1 MDTLLCRTRWICLSS
16 LFLCFIFAKVVV
28 AQDSDEQSLTKDLV
42 AQLPD
47 SIQPDVDGAKTQEMI
62 KLESFIDGYVTS
74 KINDF
79 DPPGMTVAV
88 VLGDESI
95 TKGYGL
101 ANADKSIPNDKNTLF
116 RIGSISK
123 LFVWLS
129 AHMLAEEGKL
139 DLDQPLNE
147 IVPALEIEEAFDRQ
161 ITMRDLMS
169 HRPGFEDHLQ
179 DFVDPNRNIS
189 LEEAVTTRRPA
200 RIAPP
205 GERTSYSNTGTN
217 IAAYVIEK
225 VSGMGYYD
233 FVQSRI
239 LEPVGLVS
247 TTLQDPGLERNP
259 EELEA
264 RMAQPH
270 KMESGVAKVIK
281 FMAIRPQEP
290 VGAVA
295 MDAVDAA
302 TFMRMLLN
310 QTQYEGG
317 RLISAQTWQ
326 KIQRPA
332 FQNAIGDDMGW
343 GFMLNEVDGLAT
355 IGHGGA
361 TRFLSWMFIVP
372 ELDMGVFVSSNMDTA
387 ESRGEKLAW
396 SIVRQVTGSGTL
408 ADFLALKGNVDEANA
423 IAGTYLNNRRP
434 FRGGANLFNL
444 GSDTEISAT
453 EDGYLVFGSTPTRY
467 APIADNLWINQNGV
481 RLGVIKDRDGD
492 VVRLQSGFG
501 SSTLEKIG
509 FLSSTNALLIGFGG
523 TALLSVSA
531 ILGMY
536 YRFRRESSASLIGQ
550 ILRWVNVFSVL
561 LWLAFFVT
569 LGIAMVSMMDLD
581 ISTIDESPFP
591 PASLKIALTL
601 TIVLCI
607 QSIIHLVCVWLA
619 WTKSGWTTWQRMHFT
634 LYAGFTIF
642 AVFLL
647 FHWGLIGTDF
657 YGL

>member
-1 MDTLLCRTRWICLSS
+1 MTTLISHTRWSCLSI
-16 LFLCFIFAKVVV
+16 LFLCLIFVNVSV
-28 AQDSDEQSLTKDLV
+28 AQDSNDQSLINDFA
-42 AQLPD
+42 AQAPE
-47 SIQPDVDGAKTQEMI
+47 SIRPDVGSARTQEMI

-79 DPPGMTVAV
+79 EPPGMTVAV
-88 VLGDESI
+88 VLGEQTLS
-95 TKGYGL
+95 KGYGL
-101 ANADKSIPNDKNTLF
+101 ANAETSALSDKNTLF

-147 IVPALEIEEAFDRQ
+147 IAPALNIEEAFDRQ

-179 DFVDPNRNIS
+179 DFIDPNRNIS
-189 LEEAVTTRRPA
+189 IEEAVTTRKPSRV
-200 RIAPP
+200 APP

-217 IAAYVIEK
+217 IAAYVIEQ
-225 VSGMGYYD
+225 VSGMKYYD
-233 FVQSRI
+233 FVESRI

-247 TTLQDPGLERNP
+247 TTLYDPGLERNP

-317 RLISAQTWQ
+317 RLLSAQTWQ

-332 FQNAIGDDMGW
+332 FDNVIGDDMGW

-396 SIVRQVTGSGTL
+396 SIVRQVTGTGTL
-408 ADFLALKGNVDEANA
+408 AEFLALKGNVDEANT

-444 GSDTEISAT
+444 GSDTEITAT
-453 EDGYLVFGSTPTRY
+453 EDGYLLFGSTPTRY
-467 APIADNLWINQNGV
+467 APIGDNLWINQNGV
-481 RLGVIKDRDGD
+481 RLGVVKNRDGD
-492 VVRLQSGFG
+492 VIRLQSGFG

-509 FLSSTNALLIGFGG
+509 FLSSSNALLVGFGG
-523 TALLSVSA
+523 TLLFSITA

-536 YRFRRESSASLIGQ
+536 YRFAREAHTSVIGQ
-550 ILRWVNVFSVL
+550 VLRWVNVLSVL

-569 LGIAMVSMMDLD
+569 FGISMVTLMDLD

-591 PASLKIALTL
+591 PITLKIALTL
-601 TIVLCI
+601 TIALCI
-607 QSIIHLVCVWLA
+607 QGIIHLVCVWPV
-619 WTKSGWTTWQRMHFT
+619 WTKSGWTIWQRMHFT
-634 LYAGFTIF
+634 LYAACSIF

-647 FHWGLIGTDF
+647 FHWGLIGADF